1 MLPRAVLLA
10 LESQS
15 PDTSEQCTVK
25 ARQEYIWTL
34 RCLHTFHKC
43 LGTLKFW
50 ITAYHK
56 ILLLLTSSWGLFSKC
71 CVPIKYFRFCL
82 PKKMFEDWKEVLG
95 LLPIQWFG
103 YTECICWGIV
113 CITFVKSF
121 ILWSL
126 KLPNVDFLLKKGFL
140 CSSVV
145 LSFLSKTVQNLF
157 TWS

>member
-15 PDTSEQCTVK
+15 PDTSEQCAVK

-82 PKKMFEDWKEVLG
+82 PKKNVWRLKGGTRFASHTMVWLYWMY
-95 LLPIQWFG
+95 LLRNCMH
-103 YTECICWGIV
+103 YICEKLHSLISKV
-113 CITFVKSF
+113 TQCRFSF
-121 ILWSL
+121 
-126 KLPNVDFLLKKGFL
+126 KKGIFM
-140 CSSVV
+140 
-145 LSFLSKTVQNLF
+145 
-157 TWS
+157 